1 MRSLGDRA
9 RAMRR
14 RAVQLHP
21 AAVAV
26 WIGVVLVVAG
36 VTAFVVVLD
45 WVSEGEDLATW
56 DEPVLNALA
65 AARSPLMTTL
75 LTAVT
80 TISGP
85 VVLPV
90 IVLVGCVVWAVRGRV
105 WWEPTLL
112 AGAMLV
118 ATAVSSTVK
127 ELVARPRPPDV
138 SQVVPG
144 VETTYSFP
152 SGHTISAATFL
163 LVVGYLVWV
172 RTPQVSSLVQWV
184 LGVAGGVLLVAM
196 SRVYLGYHFVTDV
209 VASMALAVAVLGVV
223 VLLDRRRAVRAAR
236 VTAATTGT

>member
-1 MRSLGDRA
+1 VRHRVA
-9 RAMRR
+9 
-14 RAVQLHP
+14 QQHP
-21 AAVAV
+21 AAVAA
-26 WIGVVLVVAG
+26 WIGVFLAVAG
-36 VTAFVVVLD
+36 VAGFLVVLD
-45 WVSEGEDLATW
+45 WVSEGEDLATV
-56 DEPVLNALA
+56 DDPVLQALA

-80 TISGP
+80 TVSGP

-90 IVLVGCVVWAVRGRV
+90 VVLVGCVVWAVRGRV

-112 AGAMLV
+112 AGAV
-118 ATAVSSTVK
+118 VAATAVSSTVK
-127 ELVARPRPPDV
+127 ELVARPRPPDI

-152 SGHTISAATFL
+152 SGHTIGAGTFL

-172 RTPQVSSLVQWV
+172 RRPDVRSLVQWV

-209 VASMALAVAVLGVV
+209 VASMALAVTVLGVV
-223 VLLDRRRAVRAAR
+223 VVLDRRRAARAAR
-236 VTAATTGT
+236 ATAATTG